1 MKQTPSIWTLSQL
14 FAGGMLV
21 NQQHT
26 TAWWTRSF
34 ADKTHIAKAHYI
46 QPFISSR
53 HTSQSIATN
62 ANPAPQH
69 VLSATAQQPSPAPAQ
84 TPSNW
89 HEPLSTILWQGSESE
104 ARKRLPQGMSPP
116 WKVMLLSDGSVT
128 RHLQL
133 LTDLPVQVDCLEM
146 RNVGICTEGLP
157 PGVEAIPGPRT
168 QRQVLLRLPDLEKGS
183 KGAMVYA
190 CSWWDAAHV
199 SEYLKDSSR
208 PIWESLSQGRTEL
221 YRDIQQV
228 YCGHSDYLEAAF
240 QTRGP
245 FWGRHYVFW
254 HNGKPLT
261 LIYEVFSTALE
272 QYLGPCGH
280 Q

>member
-1 MKQTPSIWTLSQL
+1 
-14 FAGGMLV
+14 MLV
-21 NQQHT
+21 NQYSTKMLQTQSSAARPGAEHIHSLQKPSTNCRLVHSATFANLRRQHIVAAT
-26 TAWWTRSF
+26 TEMHSPA
-34 ADKTHIAKAHYI
+34 
-46 QPFISSR
+46 
-53 HTSQSIATN
+53 
-62 ANPAPQH
+62 APQI
-69 VLSATAQQPSPAPAQ
+69 PS
-84 TPSNW
+84 SW

-104 ARKRLPQGMSPP
+104 ARKQLPLNMAPP

-146 RNVGICTEGLP
+146 RNVGHSTEGLP

-168 QRQVLLRLPDLEKGS
+168 QRQVLLRLPDADKGS
-183 KGAMVYA
+183 KVAMVYA

-228 YCGHSDYLEAAF
+228 YCGHSDYLEEKFHTA
-240 QTRGP
+240 GP

-272 QYLGPCGH
+272 QYLGPCGR
-280 Q
+280 QP

>member
-1 MKQTPSIWTLSQL
+1 MHPST
-14 FAGGMLV
+14 
-21 NQQHT
+21 
-26 TAWWTRSF
+26 
-34 ADKTHIAKAHYI
+34 
-46 QPFISSR
+46 SSR
-53 HTSQSIATN
+53 HTGQSIATH
-62 ANPAPQH
+62 AIPGPQH
-69 VLSATAQQPSPAPAQ
+69 VLSATAQQPSPATAQ

-146 RNVGICTEGLP
+146 RNVGSSTEGLP

-228 YCGHSDYLEAAF
+228 YCGHSDYLEEAF

>member
-1 MKQTPSIWTLSQL
+1 
-14 FAGGMLV
+14 
-21 NQQHT
+21 
-26 TAWWTRSF
+26 
-34 ADKTHIAKAHYI
+34 
-46 QPFISSR
+46 
-53 HTSQSIATN
+53 
-62 ANPAPQH
+62 
-69 VLSATAQQPSPAPAQ
+69 
-84 TPSNW
+84 
-89 HEPLSTILWQGSESE
+89 
-104 ARKRLPQGMSPP
+104 
-116 WKVMLLSDGSVT
+116 
-128 RHLQL
+128 
-133 LTDLPVQVDCLEM
+133 VDCLEM
-146 RNVGICTEGLP
+146 RNVGSSTEGLP

-228 YCGHSDYLEAAF
+228 YCGHSDYLEEAF